1 MSLGRFWVPFLYSTC
16 SMSLQFRPCFLDFSS
31 YCMQEKKKKKKKNIV
46 TVHDMT
52 QLVSW
57 KKIGGKTWKG
67 GRRGAEK

>member
-1 MSLGRFWVPFLYSTC
+1 
-16 SMSLQFRPCFLDFSS
+16 
-31 YCMQEKKKKKKKNIV
+31 MQEKKKKKKKNIV

-57 KKIGGKTWKG
+57 KMIGGKTWKG